1 LAAELV
7 YESEFESAVESLI
20 DAKVSD
26 SVDDWFANN
35 DISDVINGEVFT
47 SMVINALRTI
57 LDRSDR

>member
-47 SMVINALRTI
+47 SMVVDALRTI
-57 LDRSDR
+57 LDR